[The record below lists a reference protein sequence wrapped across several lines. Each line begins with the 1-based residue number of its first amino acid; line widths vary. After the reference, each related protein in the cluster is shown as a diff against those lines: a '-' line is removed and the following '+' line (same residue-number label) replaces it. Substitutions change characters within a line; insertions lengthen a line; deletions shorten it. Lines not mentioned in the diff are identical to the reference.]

1 MARETLTPPQI
12 QPVPVTE
19 PELEP
24 MYRVI
29 IHNDDVTP
37 MDFVILV
44 LERFF
49 FISFEAAAGI
59 TLYAHFNGAAYVQSL
74 PQNEAQKRIARAH
87 FAAGIEG
94 YPLRFTME
102 PET

>member
-1 MARETLTPPQI
+1 MPDHIRSVAVFCGARPGVDPAHMAAARALGAR
-12 QPVPVTE
+12 
-19 PELEP
+19 L
-24 MYRVI
+24 
-29 IHNDDVTP
+29 
-37 MDFVILV
+37 
-44 LERFF
+44 
-49 FISFEAAAGI
+49 AAAGI